1 MGYTFIKKDVMENQK
16 AFLYAELLLCDRLNP
31 NAGKCINTGYC
42 SPEDGPGIDIICAI
56 KQ

>member
-1 MGYTFIKKDVMENQK
+1 MKYTFEKKNVIENQK
-16 AFLYAELLLCDRLNP
+16 AFLYVEQLLCDPLNP